1 MQLGT
6 RWPFGTTPPAS
17 VPAETRAR
25 VAALEATRADGAG
38 RTWTLTWLEG
48 RPRCALDDVALLTL
62 DHADRAILVEPVSGP
77 AEADASDDDDDWL
90 N

>member
-25 VAALEATRADGAG
+25 VAALEATRSDGAG

-48 RPRCALDDVALLTL
+48 RAIVQLDDGTVIDGDQL
-62 DHADRAILVEPVSGP
+62 R
-77 AEADASDDDDDWL
+77 DAAAFGSPDDEDDW
-90 N
+90 

>member
-6 RWPFGTTPPAS
+6 RWPFGSTPPAS

-48 RPRCALDDVALLTL
+48 RAIVELDDGTVIDGDTLRDAAALG
-62 DHADRAILVEPVSGP
+62 DP
-77 AEADASDDDDDWL
+77 DDGDDW
-90 N
+90 

>member
-17 VPAETRAR
+17 VPADAR
-25 VAALEATRADGAG
+25 SAVAALEATRSDGAG

-48 RPRCALDDVALLTL
+48 RPIVELDDGTVIEGGRLHDQA
-62 DHADRAILVEPVSGP
+62 AFGE
-77 AEADASDDDDDWL
+77 SDDEDW
-90 N
+90 

>member
-48 RPRCALDDVALLTL
+48 RPIAELDDGTVI
-62 DHADRAILVEPVSGP
+62 DGDRLRDAGAVGEP
-77 AEADASDDDDDWL
+77 DDEDW
-90 N
+90 

>member
-48 RPRCALDDVALLTL
+48 RPIVELDDGTVI
-62 DHADRAILVEPVSGP
+62 DGDRVRGAGAVGEP
-77 AEADASDDDDDWL
+77 DDEDW
-90 N
+90 

>member
-25 VAALEATRADGAG
+25 VAALEATRSDGAG

-48 RPRCALDDVALLTL
+48 RAIVELDDGTVIDGDQL
-62 DHADRAILVEPVSGP
+62 R
-77 AEADASDDDDDWL
+77 DAAAFGSPDDEDDW
-90 N
+90 